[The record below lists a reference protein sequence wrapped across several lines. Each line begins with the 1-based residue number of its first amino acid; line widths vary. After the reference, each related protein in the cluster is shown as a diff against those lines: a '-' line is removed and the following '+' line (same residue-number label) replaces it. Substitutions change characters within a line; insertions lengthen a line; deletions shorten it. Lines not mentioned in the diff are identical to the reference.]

1 MQFLNI
7 FALIQYLIMLR
18 KLSFLVYLAML
29 ISFALTFLGRVYL
42 AGTILKSATIAYA
55 VLTPLS
61 LYKARFRFR
70 MPFLSEIIMGG
81 LVLFLLYG
89 AYGYVRV
96 VVNYYYLFCICF
108 VIRTLA
114 KNDVLLAER

>member
-1 MQFLNI
+1 
-7 FALIQYLIMLR
+7 MLR
-18 KLSFLVYLAML
+18 KLSFLLYLAML
-29 ISFALTFLGRVYL
+29 VSFGLTFLGRVYL
-42 AGTILKSATIAYA
+42 AGTVLKTATIAYA

-61 LYKARFRFR
+61 LYQARFRFR
-70 MPFLSEIIMGG
+70 MPYLSEIIMGG

-96 VVNYYYLFCICF
+96 QVNYYYLFCACF
-108 VIRTLA
+108 VIRTFA